1 MIWSFIVAMTIAYVF
16 LMTLQVMASWGNS
29 RIDGG
34 AQILVFL
41 SGTIIVL
48 FLLGAISL

>member
-1 MIWSFIVAMTIAYVF
+1 MIWTIIVAMAIAYAF

-29 RIDGG
+29 HLEGG

>member
-1 MIWSFIVAMTIAYVF
+1 MIWTFIVALAIAYAF
-16 LMTLQVMASWGNS
+16 LMTLQVMASWGNTQLE
-29 RIDGG
+29 GG

>member
-1 MIWSFIVAMTIAYVF
+1 MIWTFIVAMAIAYAF
-16 LMTLQVMASWGNS
+16 LMTLQVMATWGKASIN
-29 RIDGG
+29 GG